1 MKEEKYEDYFHVLLD
16 FSLFDVIRV
25 YLTLVLK
32 GGLILSFWIN
42 VPTPMNYEGR
52 EERQRRESTMSESE
66 VLTFF

>member
-32 GGLILSFWIN
+32 GGLIVSLG
-42 VPTPMNYEGR
+42 TP
-52 EERQRRESTMSESE
+52 
-66 VLTFF
+66 V